1 MSASLVVDGS
11 PPVATA
17 FTAMSR
23 SVTIPQ
29 GLSFSITTT
38 EPIRKSLIAFAA
50 STTEESALKATGFFV
65 ITSATVFAIC
75 NLQSWNTEKTPDRR
89 WLTRGGGSVGRL
101 RYHPE
106 LQARVH

>member
-38 EPIRKSLIAFAA
+38 DPIRKSLIAFAA
-50 STTEESALKATGFFV
+50 STTDESALMATGFFV
-65 ITSATVFAIC
+65 ITSATVFAMC
-75 NLQSWNTEKTPDRR
+75 HLQSLEYRKNARPEVAYSRTSSIG
-89 WLTRGGGSVGRL
+89 LLGH
-101 RYHPE
+101 HP
-106 LQARVH
+106 